1 MSKRKYQDACPAF
14 LEKVFDKAI
23 LLNSTKIGELLDTY
37 DTNPTI
43 QEVVTF
49 IENDLFSGQF
59 IFEGKINDGLS
70 KLVVEITRKYLR
82 NRNAVGLCV
91 FISKKHPI
99 YGALPCVLDLTLV
112 HLYYQRFVD
121 GECHYEVREPPPAGG
136 SVLGALIEGANV
148 VTIHPP
154 TLGGEFRSIVQRLK
168 PEIDSETL
176 RATYAQHVDRV
187 KANPLFV
194 LEKEPEVHSSE
205 TMKATFSMNTI
216 NKNLA
221 ADPEP
226 KTTVSRDSVEE
237 VKYWEQRFRNSEN
250 RDQAMNSLT
259 SSLKINQK
267 LELMPGLKLV
277 SQVLPEPPMEWIT
290 QRECLRELI
299 YNQFNLPIGMVSS
312 GGAKT
317 AGKSGGS
324 SETNNLH
331 MFERAQARL
340 VTEILQM
347 VKEQRGRILY
357 QGGVELAAI
366 EKQVVTLTSIP
377 NELELDKLY
386 YEGSIPF
393 TTYRMYKAGRIPIE
407 QWNTKPAM
415 KLEDIHGIKDEVA
428 KK

>member
-1 MSKRKYQDACPAF
+1 MNKRKYHDACPAF
-14 LEKVFDKAI
+14 LDKVFDKAM
-23 LLNSTKIGELLDTY
+23 LLNTQSMINLLDIY

-59 IFEGKINDGLS
+59 IFDGKINDHLS
-70 KLVVEITRKYLR
+70 KLMVDLTKKYLR
-82 NRNAVGLCV
+82 NRNAVGICA
-91 FISKKHPI
+91 FISKPHPLF
-99 YGALPCVLDLTLV
+99 GALPCVLDLTLV
-112 HLYYQRFVD
+112 HIYYQRFLD
-121 GECHYEVREPPPAGG
+121 GDCQYEVRYPPPAGG
-136 SVLGALIEGANV
+136 SVMGELVEGATV

-154 TLGGEFRSIVQRLK
+154 TQNGDFRSIVTRLK
-168 PEIDSETL
+168 PEIDSEVI
-176 RATYAQHVDRV
+176 RAQYAQHVDRV
-187 KANPLFV
+187 RANPMFV
-194 LEKEPEVHSSE
+194 LEKEVEVHSGE
-205 TMKATFSMNTI
+205 TMKATFAMNTI
-216 NKNLA
+216 NKHLA
-221 ADPEP
+221 PPPDTKGTE
-226 KTTVSRDSVEE
+226 SRESAEE
-237 VKYWEQRFRNSEN
+237 VKYWENRYRNSEE
-250 RDQAMNSLT
+250 RDNSLAQI
-259 SSLKINQK
+259 SSGLKIHQK
-267 LELMPGLKLV
+267 IELLPGQKLV
-277 SQVLPEPPMEWIT
+277 SQVLPEPPTDYLI

-340 VTEILQM
+340 VAEIIQM

-357 QGGVELAAI
+357 AAGESI
-366 EKQVVTLTSIP
+366 EKIQNQVVTLTSIP

-393 TTYRMYKAGRIPIE
+393 KTYRMYKAGRIPEE
-407 QWNTKPAM
+407 QWNSKPAM

>member
-23 LLNSTKIGELLDTY
+23 LLNTQSIINLLDMY

-59 IFEGKINDGLS
+59 IIDGKVNDHYS
-70 KLVVEITRKYLR
+70 KLLVDLTKKYLR

-91 FISKKHPI
+91 FISKPHPL
-99 YGALPCVLDLTLV
+99 YGAVPCVLDLTLV
-112 HLYYQRFVD
+112 HIYYQRFVD
-121 GECHYEVREPPPAGG
+121 GECHYEVRYPPPAGG
-136 SVLGALIEGANV
+136 AIMGELVAGANV

-154 TLGGEFRSIVQRLK
+154 TNGGDFRSIVTRLK
-168 PEIDSETL
+168 PEIDSEAI
-176 RATYAQHVDRV
+176 RIHYAQHVDRV
-187 KANPLFV
+187 RANPMFV
-194 LEKEPEVHSSE
+194 LEKAAEVHDGE
-205 TMKATFSMNTI
+205 TMKSTFAMSTVNP
-216 NKNLA
+216 KLPQPA
-221 ADPEP
+221 AD
-226 KTTVSRDSVEE
+226 KVVTARDSAEE
-237 VKYWEQRFRNSEN
+237 VKYWESRFRNSEE
-250 RDQAMNSLT
+250 REKALAAIT

-267 LELMPGLKLV
+267 IELMPGQKLV
-277 SQVLPEPPMEWIT
+277 SQVLPEPPMDYLV

-340 VTEILQM
+340 VAEIIQM
-347 VKEQRGRILY
+347 VKEQRGKILY
-357 QGGVELAAI
+357 AAGDGLEGI
-366 EKQVVTLTSIP
+366 QKQVVTLTSIP

-393 TTYRMYKAGRIPIE
+393 STYKMYKAGRIPPE
-407 QWNTKPAM
+407 HWNNKPAM